1 MKSRLRTP
9 LVWIPVLL
17 LAVWVATIPVS
28 LAQSSEQS
36 RFYVQQMIEL
46 AATDNEQGVV
56 NMQRMLEQTPRPA
69 SPNPAAAHADFQQ
82 GLALFEQD
90 FMEAALAVF
99 QQANQTDPANADVAN
114 YLGLIYRKLGRFSE
128 AEAALQHTLSLEPSR
143 AVAWFQLAQVYGL
156 KGDTHRAIG
165 ALANTYRFAKNQ
177 MRAEEILR
185 NIAENEAA
193 DTLRNAALD
202 TLRLFHL
209 PAEATIVPPLP
220 SNPDGIVPMNDPP
233 KPVRTP

>member
-1 MKSRLRTP
+1 MKPRIRTT
-9 LVWIPVLL
+9 LVWISALL
-17 LAVWVATIPVS
+17 LAIWITTIPAS
-28 LAQSSEQS
+28 LAENSEQN

-56 NMQRMLEQTPRPA
+56 NMQRMLEQNPRPA
-69 SPNPAAAHADFQQ
+69 SPNPTAAHADFQR
-82 GLALFEQD
+82 GLALFEQNSI
-90 FMEAALAVF
+90 EAALEVF
-99 QQANQTDPANADVAN
+99 RKASQTDPGNADVAN
-114 YLGLIYRKLGRFSE
+114 YLGLIYRKLGQFSE
-128 AEAALQHTLSLEPSR
+128 AEAALQQALSLEPDR

-156 KGDTHRAIG
+156 KNDTHRAVG

-209 PAEATIVPPLP
+209 PAEASIVPPLP
-220 SNPDGIVPMNDPP
+220 SSPDGIVPMNDPP